1 MDEEFAGLGSTRVMR
16 GELGSAFTSVTGIQK
31 IWKGRIVWLICLL
44 FCAFRSVAQDAQPD
58 TNAGFEGQHVSKV
71 DISAKP
77 TMDVETFRSAIVQKA
92 GQPFSIQAIRDSVAA
107 LQKTQRFSKVQVS
120 IEPEQ
125 AGLSILF
132 ILQPTSYVGILS
144 FPGATKTFGYTQL
157 LQAVN
162 ISEQAAFVDELPAQ
176 GAAALV
182 HFFNINGY
190 FEAQVTPEVQRDD
203 AHRIVNIHF
212 DCRLNRLARFGEV
225 NIQGLSDD
233 ETTRIRNALKSF
245 GAKVRGASLKP
256 GKKYSQQEINKSINY
271 MRLQLRKEGRLAPK
285 VDFVSPA
292 YRADTG
298 RADLNFQIDE
308 GPHLS
313 VRVTGA
319 RMFKRTIQRLIPI
332 YEENSVDQD
341 LVDEGRRNLL
351 SYFQS
356 KGYFDATVEARMDKQ
371 EDSVSVTYEVKKE
384 AKHRVERINFQGNHY
399 FEDKQLQ
406 ALVPVKKGLSIFGHA
421 FSHGTFNED
430 LMRKSVNTILAA
442 YKDAGFAD
450 VTVSPKVTDYAPQ
463 VDVSFQISEGEQ
475 YKVGDLKIEDH
486 GQNTTGTLGDRHALK
501 LFPGKAYS
509 AILLQQDRNT
519 ILAGYLNRGYEN
531 AEFHSA
537 VSFEPANH
545 HLVDVVYTIDPG
557 PQANI
562 SEAIIL
568 GTQVT
573 REKFLREI
581 AGPEI
586 GKGKP
591 VSLGNFLTSES
602 ALYNLS
608 IFDWA
613 SIKPLAP
620 VSDQQQE
627 EVLIKVHELPLNS
640 VDFGGGF
647 EVLPRSGN
655 IPVGTVALPGIPP
668 IGVGSKFTASQQS
681 FWGPRVSI
689 QLARHN
695 LLGHAET
702 AALGLVYSRLD
713 QRGTFTYSDPRFRGS
728 SWNSLFSLSAERTTQ
743 SSIYTAELQQASL
756 QLEKFLDKRR
766 TKNLIFRYT
775 YQHTLL
781 TNITIPDL
789 VLPEDQHVRLSTLAA
804 QFVRDTRDKPLD
816 AHHGVYETATLEVS
830 PTKLGSS
837 VNFLRFV
844 GQTSFYKPLTPW
856 LTWANNFRLG
866 LAKPLAGGEIP
877 LSERFFS
884 GGADSIR
891 GFPINGAGPQRPVSV
906 CSNPS
911 VASTCTLI
919 SVPVGGNMLAVVNS
933 EARFPI
939 PLKSGLG
946 GVVFYD
952 GGNVYDRINLRQFGD
967 NFTHTVGFGIRY
979 ETPVGPVRFDIGRRL
994 TSVPGVTATEYF
1006 VTLGQ
1011 AF

>member
-1 MDEEFAGLGSTRVMR
+1 MR
-16 GELGSAFTSVTGIQK
+16 GELAPTSFRVTGK
-31 IWKGRIVWLICLL
+31 RKNWNYRIAWLLL
-44 FCAFRSVAQDAQPD
+44 FSICAIQALAQDAQPD
-58 TNAGFEGQHVSKV
+58 TYAGFEGQNVSKV

-77 TMDVETFRSAIVQKA
+77 TMDVEAFRSLIQQKA
-92 GQPFSIQAIRDSVAA
+92 GQPFSIKSIRDSVAA
-107 LQKTQRFSKVQVS
+107 LQKTQMFSKIQVS
-120 IEPEQ
+120 VEPEQ
-125 AGLSILF
+125 AGLNIIF
-132 ILQPTSYVGILS
+132 ILQPTSYIGILN
-144 FPGATKTFGYTQL
+144 FPGATKKFTYTQL

-162 ISEQAAFVDELPAQ
+162 IPEQTAFVDELPAQ
-176 GAAALV
+176 GANALV
-182 HFFNINGY
+182 QFFHTNGY
-190 FEAQVTPEVQRDD
+190 FEAQVTPNVQRDD
-203 AHRIVNIHF
+203 AHRIVNIRF

-225 NIQGLSDD
+225 NIQGLSDE
-233 ETTRIRNALKSF
+233 ETTRLRNALKSF
-245 GAKVRGASLKP
+245 WATVRGASLKP
-256 GKKYSQQEINKSINY
+256 GKKYAQQRINKSINY
-271 MRLQLRKEGRLAPK
+271 MRLQLRKQGRLAPK
-285 VDFVSPA
+285 VDFISPT

-313 VRVTGA
+313 VRVVGA
-319 RMFKRTIQRLIPI
+319 HMFKRTIQRLVPI

-356 KGYFDATVEARMDKQ
+356 KGYFDATVDARMDQQ
-371 EDSVSVTYEVKKE
+371 EDSVSVVYEIRKE
-384 AKHRVERINFQGNHY
+384 AKHRVEQLNFEGNHY

-406 ALVPVKKGLSIFGHA
+406 AFIPVKKGLSVFGHT

-430 LMRKSVNTILAA
+430 LMRKSVNAIVAA

-450 VTVSPKVTDYAPQ
+450 VSVTPKVTDYEPQ

-475 YKVGDLKIEDH
+475 YKVGNLKIEDH
-486 GQNTTGTLGDRHALK
+486 EQGTTGKIGDRHFLK

-509 AILLQQDRNT
+509 PALLQQDRNT
-519 ILAGYLNRGYEN
+519 ILAGYLDHGYEN
-531 AEFHSA
+531 AEFHSD
-537 VSFEPANH
+537 VSYEPTNRH
-545 HLVDVVYTIDPG
+545 VMDVVYTIDPG

-562 SEAIIL
+562 SETITL
-568 GTQVT
+568 GTEVT
-573 REKFLREI
+573 RENFLREI
-581 AGPEI
+581 TGSQI
-586 GKGKP
+586 NKGKP
-591 VSLGNFLTSES
+591 ISLGNFLTSES
-602 ALYNLS
+602 DLYNLS

-620 VSDQQQE
+620 VSDQTQE
-627 EVLIKVHELPLNS
+627 EVLVKVHESPRNS
-640 VDFGGGF
+640 IDFGAGF

-668 IGVGSKFTASQQS
+668 IGVGSRFTASQQS
-681 FWGPRVSI
+681 FWGPRLSI
-689 QLARHN
+689 QFARHN
-695 LLGHAET
+695 LRGRAET
-702 AALGLVYSRLD
+702 ATLGLVYSRLD
-713 QRGTFTYSDPRFRGS
+713 QRGTFTLSDPRIGGS

-743 SSIYTAELQQASL
+743 SSIYTGELAQGSWQV
-756 QLEKFLDKRR
+756 ERPFDKKHTR
-766 TKNLIFRYT
+766 NLILRYT
-775 YQHTLL
+775 YQRTLL

-789 VLPEDQHVRLSTLAA
+789 VLPEDRHVRLSTLAA
-804 QFVRDTRDKPLD
+804 QYVRDTRDKPLD
-816 AHHGVYETATLEVS
+816 AHHGIYQTATLEVS

-837 VNFLRFV
+837 VNFVRFF
-844 GQTSFYKPLTPW
+844 GQTSFYKPVTPW

-866 LAKPLAGGEIP
+866 LAKPFAGGAIP

-911 VASTCTLI
+911 DSTTCTLI

-952 GGNVYDRINLRQFGD
+952 GGNVYTRINLRQFGD
-967 NFTHTVGFGIRY
+967 NFTHTVGFGLRY

-994 TSVPGVTATEYF
+994 TSVPGVNATEYF

-1011 AF
+1011 SF